1 MTQESLQALEA
12 SYNESQ
18 GVPTGISFPQMQ
30 ASASRFLGRLWA
42 GSNSHNSK
50 SLNPNTSHTSMSN
63 NSGIRR
69 SASKQS
75 MASTLNSVESA
86 SDASTAPTELSSD
99 PQKPRAK
106 STMSQNRDR
115 DLHTQIEDLLM
126 ALSDLQR
133 QQADL
138 SRELQQEREEREED
152 HQVAKGMLNHIKEI
166 DSEIDSEKP
175 DGLLAKADERF
186 AGDDPKRSSTLQTK
200 HQLRQDLARWKEM
213 HEVESSRC
221 LDLSRRI
228 EEREQESSS
237 LREQL
242 REARGRIHDGYRDKQ
257 RLERTV
263 LDLRS
268 IKTPSSES
276 PTDTVQSP
284 SSDAGDAFS
293 PSGLRELRLVRSNS
307 QKSVASQK
315 NTFNKRSSSLGL
327 QAVLSTEHN
336 KPASDEALLLEL
348 VNAKT
353 AEAVAKQELE
363 EVKAKLDSLRRMISG
378 PRTPSQTGKAER
390 SSWLGRSPS
399 LTKTATEPVKP
410 TQPATSGGF
419 FGWGRRAS
427 PGNEAA
433 EA

>member
-1 MTQESLQALEA
+1 
-12 SYNESQ
+12 
-18 GVPTGISFPQMQ
+18 
-30 ASASRFLGRLWA
+30 
-42 GSNSHNSK
+42 
-50 SLNPNTSHTSMSN
+50 
-63 NSGIRR
+63 
-69 SASKQS
+69 
-75 MASTLNSVESA
+75 
-86 SDASTAPTELSSD
+86 
-99 PQKPRAK
+99 
-106 STMSQNRDR
+106 MSQNKDR

-152 HQVAKGMLNHIKEI
+152 HQVARDMLNHIKGT
-166 DSEIDSEKP
+166 DSEKP
-175 DGLLAKADERF
+175 DELLAKAEDRF
-186 AGDDPKRSSTLQTK
+186 AGNDPKRSSTIQTK
-200 HQLRQDLARWKEM
+200 KQLRQDLTRWKEM
-213 HEVESSRC
+213 HEVETSRC

-228 EEREQESSS
+228 EESEQESSS

-242 REARGRIHDGYRDKQ
+242 REARSRIHDGYRDKQ

-268 IKTPSSES
+268 IKTSNSDS

-284 SSDAGDAFS
+284 SSDSGDSFS

-315 NTFNKRSSSLGL
+315 TAFNKRSSSLGL
-327 QAVLSTEHN
+327 QAVLSTEN
-336 KPASDEALLLEL
+336 NRPASDEALLLEL

-363 EVKAKLDSLRRMISG
+363 EVKAKLDSLRRMIGGS
-378 PRTPSQTGKAER
+378 PSGKAER
-390 SSWLGRSPS
+390 GSWLGRSPS

-427 PGNEAA
+427 PANEAA
-433 EA
+433 EV